1 MSRSFC
7 LHYQHPNSSYY
18 DLLGDQFIGFHS
30 CLMEN
35 YHLHN
40 KKILLEHSP
49 IVMASI
55 MHRVHSCKA
64 MYGLDAINLSR
75 LPSSAHVIQP
85 LAFPLVFENAT
96 LIFASGPL
104 FTQNSLACLI
114 KWLILVILQDSA
126 YISEAFPDHTI
137 SADPA
142 PGHSPR
148 HHLVAHPM
156 HSWHNL
162 PSPGS
167 VIVHGVSSPAEC
179 SSSKTRTSSVLLTTR
194 SWNIVGSQQTFVQ

>member
-126 YISEAFPDHTI
+126 YISEAFPDHTQAPSCGSPYAFLAQ
-137 SADPA
+137 SAITW
-142 PGHSPR
+142 
-148 HHLVAHPM
+148 LCCC
-156 HSWHNL
+156 SWCVL
-162 PSPGS
+162 
-167 VIVHGVSSPAEC
+167 SS
-179 SSSKTRTSSVLLTTR
+179 
-194 SWNIVGSQQTFVQ
+194 